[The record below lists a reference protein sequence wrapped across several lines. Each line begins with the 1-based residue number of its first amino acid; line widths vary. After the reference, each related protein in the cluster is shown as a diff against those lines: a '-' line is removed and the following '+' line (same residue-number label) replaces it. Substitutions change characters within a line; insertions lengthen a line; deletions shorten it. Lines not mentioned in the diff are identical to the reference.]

1 MTTGTATTGS
11 VDNGPSVAAVVGEA
25 VVSAIVSVPTTM
37 FLIIG
42 ILMTYAQMRARA
54 VPTTAHDLVNSL
66 GA

>member
-1 MTTGTATTGS
+1 
-11 VDNGPSVAAVVGEA
+11 VF
-25 VVSAIVSVPTTM
+25 SAIVSIPTTI

-54 VPTTAHDLVNSL
+54 IPTTAHDLVNSL